1 MPETSPTRRA
11 PWRIVGYVLVSL
23 VGLLGLGWYLAGSLG
38 LVTVGS
44 SSLPPG
50 ARQSSSTRD
59 AFEELYQ
66 LGWQADGSAG
76 NTAVEVVYYFP
87 ALVQALSAYAERSLT
102 QAQTLQELQPNDDAL
117 LHPFLVRLERNTAL
131 DSAWPAPEH
140 LRVVDDSG
148 QPYAVERWQAFAD
161 PSGSANVL
169 LGVAWFRQPESAA
182 APDQVTLT
190 LTDVPGNLRS
200 TSLTWNSRLLDALT
214 AST

>member
-1 MPETSPTRRA
+1 M
-11 PWRIVGYVLVSL
+11 LVSL

-66 LGWQADGSAG
+66 LGWRADGSAG

-131 DSAWPAPEH
+131 DSAWPVQERIR
-140 LRVVDDSG
+140 LVDDGG
-148 QPYAVERWQAFAD
+148 QPYAVERWRAFAD

-169 LGVAWFRQPESAA
+169 LGVAWFRQPESASP
-182 APDQVTLT
+182 PDRLTLT
-190 LTDVPGNLRS
+190 LEAVPGNAQS
-200 TSLTWNSRLLDALT
+200 TTLTWNSQVLRGIELAT
-214 AST
+214 